1 MKNNIKVLA
10 WIFKHSKSVL
20 PLIILTSII
29 GGILSAIGV
38 YSAFISKSLIDAATS
53 GDMNEVIKWLIIMGS
68 IYFIRLGLNMINSM
82 ASTYSST
89 QLFNQIQKKMY
100 QSITYSD
107 WMAQSKYHSVNLL
120 TRITSDVNTVSNVIL
135 SSLNSLISLSVTL
148 ISSFIA
154 LLYLD
159 ATIAIFTIT
168 ATPIFLIFS
177 KLYSNRLKSIYKE
190 VQDQDIQYRSFIQ
203 ESIQNLMIVKTFC
216 HEEENFNQLGQ
227 YHDER
232 LRLNLKSTKFSLLS
246 NLIFGTL
253 SYGIYFVIYGISA
266 LKLTSGQMTFGSMTA
281 LLQLYS
287 KVSGPLSSFAG
298 IGKQF
303 ITAMAAAERL
313 IEIEKLPSEQFNPNI
328 NIEQLEQP
336 VIEFEHVAFEY
347 NQKEQVLND
356 LSFKIQSGETVA
368 LVGPSGQGK
377 TTIIRLILSLINA
390 KKGSLFIKT
399 NSKKQPIS
407 REHRQLISYVPQGNT
422 LFSGTIRENI
432 AFGSPN
438 ATDEQIIE
446 AAKQAYAWD
455 FICKLEHQ
463 LDTRIGEKGLGISE
477 GQAQRIAI
485 ARAFLRQKPILILD
499 EATSALDSQ
508 TEIDVLQSVKNLPH
522 HPTCIIITHRPSALD
537 ICDRVLNLKNG
548 HITEKLFFNKDH
560 AEYSDLQTI

>member
-89 QLFNQIQKKMY
+89 KLFNQIQKKMY

-177 KLYSNRLKSIYKE
+177 KLYSGKLKKIYRE

-216 HEEENFNQLGQ
+216 HEEANFNQLNQ
-227 YHDER
+227 HHDER

-246 NLIFGTL
+246 SLIFGTL

-313 IEIEKLPSEQFNPNI
+313 IEIENLPAEQMNDKL
-328 NIEQLEQP
+328 NIESTQHPTIQ
-336 VIEFEHVAFEY
+336 FEHVSYQY
-347 NQKEQVLND
+347 NEKDRVLND
-356 LSFKIQSGETVA
+356 ISFKINSGETVA

-522 HPTCIIITHRPSALD
+522 HPTCIIITHRPSALN
-537 ICDRVLNLKNG
+537 ICDRILNLKNG
-548 HITEKLFFNKDH
+548 NLIEQSHLIKRQ
-560 AEYSDLQTI
+560 A